1 MQLHSHPIANIFPL
15 LDGQE
20 ATSLASSIREHGQR
34 EDILLFEGKILDG
47 RNRYAACQKIGVEP
61 RTKHF
66 NGSFVDALH
75 LVWDLNFERRHLTAS
90 QSACADA
97 ERAKLL
103 GAYQA
108 VQEDARRRQFQGRP
122 KTAVEVPQLIGED
135 ITANENEKRSGKDA
149 KKEAKE
155 RETVSIRAKAAKTNR
170 TYIEAA
176 DDLLENHPD
185 KFQEVKEGKKT
196 ITQVQREIK
205 KEELAEKVVAPL
217 EGKYRVI
224 YADPPWKYG
233 DQQAISKDG
242 VTESYGPADAHY
254 PQMTID
260 ELCLLPVK
268 EVAEDNAVL
277 FLWVTSPLL
286 ESSFKIINSW
296 GFKYKSSFVWDKV
309 KHNMGH
315 YNSVR
320 HELLLI
326 ATKGSCLPDVK
337 KLHNSVQRIERSD
350 KHSEKPQEFRAII
363 DEIYPNG
370 SRVELF
376 ARARHDGWNAWG
388 NEA

>member
-1 MQLHSHPIANIFPL
+1 MLEFHPIANIFPL

-20 ATSLASSIREHGQR
+20 AASLANSIRENGQR
-34 EDILLFEGKILDG
+34 EHILLFEGKILDG
-47 RNRYAACQKIGVEP
+47 RNRYIACQKYGVSP
-61 RTKHF
+61 KTRDF
-66 NGSFVDALH
+66 NGSCIEALR
-75 LVWDLNFERRHLTAS
+75 LVWDLNFERRQLTKS
-90 QSACADA
+90 QAACADA
-97 ERAKLL
+97 ERSILQ
-103 GAYQA
+103 GVYEGI
-108 VQEDARRRQFQGRP
+108 QEDARKRQAHGQTAPGKTKEYTLP
-122 KTAVEVPQLIGED
+122 KLIEEALPD
-135 ITANENEKRSGKDA
+135 IEQTKREEKKA
-149 KKEAKE
+149 AIE
-155 RETVSIRAKAAKTNR
+155 RETLSIRAKAAKTNR

-176 DDLLENHPD
+176 DELLEHHPE

-196 ITQVQREIK
+196 ITQVQRELK
-205 KEELAEKVVAPL
+205 KEELAQKVVAPL

-233 DQQAISKDG
+233 DQQAISRDG

-254 PQMTID
+254 PQMSID

-268 EVAEDNAVL
+268 DIAEESAVL

-286 ESSFKIINSW
+286 ESSFKLINSW
-296 GFKYKSSFVWDKV
+296 GFKYKSSFIWDKV

-337 KLHNSVQRIERSD
+337 KLHNSVQRIERSE
-350 KHSEKPQEFRAII
+350 KHSEKPQEFREII